1 MDAMNVDPTCHL
13 CLASFKT
20 MNSLKTHLATDHSR
34 GPMRVRHVTGKATLT
49 PDLDVGAAVGASA
62 STNVGASAQVG
73 SSAAPGVGAGAG
85 AAAAAAGP
93 GAGAPG
99 AAGPGA
105 GAPGAA
111 GAGAGAAGAGA
122 AGAGASLLAGPSL
135 SQQSTAMSEKC
146 PNCKLDFATQAE
158 LRTHFSSTHQEGL
171 VNNVRLALNPV
182 LLGFLLLFFLF
193 FFFPPSH
200 FDVLFILLCL
210 VLVLCQISTQF

>member
-73 SSAAPGVGAGAG
+73 SSAAPG
-85 AAAAAAGP
+85 AAA
-93 GAGAPG
+93 

-182 LLGFLLLFFLF
+182 LLGFCCC

>member
-73 SSAAPGVGAGAG
+73 SSAAPGVGA
-85 AAAAAAGP
+85 AAAAAGP

-122 AGAGASLLAGPSL
+122 AGAGAGAPLLAGPSL

-182 LLGFLLLFFLF
+182 LLGFCCC

>member
-99 AAGPGA
+99 AAG
-105 GAPGAA
+105 
-111 GAGAGAAGAGA
+111 AGAGAAGAGA

-193 FFFPPSH
+193 FSPPP
-200 FDVLFILLCL
+200 ILMYSSYYF
-210 VLVLCQISTQF
+210 V

>member
-111 GAGAGAAGAGA
+111 GAGA

-193 FFFPPSH
+193 FFPPLP
-200 FDVLFILLCL
+200 F
-210 VLVLCQISTQF
+210 

>member
-73 SSAAPGVGAGAG
+73 SSAAPG
-85 AAAAAAGP
+85 AAA
-93 GAGAPG
+93 

-182 LLGFLLLFFLF
+182 LLGFLLLFFLL

>member
-73 SSAAPGVGAGAG
+73 SSAAPG
-85 AAAAAAGP
+85 AAA
-93 GAGAPG
+93 

-182 LLGFLLLFFLF
+182 LLGFLLLFFLLF
-193 FFFPPSH
+193 FSPPP
-200 FDVLFILLCL
+200 ILMYSSYYF
-210 VLVLCQISTQF
+210 V